1 MRRRISSGYN
11 RGCYGSA
18 AVKDHRPR
26 KVPQQQRS
34 QETVNAVFEA
44 VVQMIEKRDVN
55 DPTVSAIAERA
66 GVSVG
71 SVYQYFPTKE
81 ALIAS
86 LIGFHLKQRMAELDA
101 AIASV
106 AGLGAEPA
114 AERLVDHLLGSKR
127 SMVRVENAMLRYFV
141 RVGDLPSLTAMDE
154 HMNQA
159 VARFLSGLGTQ
170 IRPVN
175 LETASFLISN
185 ALRSAVLLSVV
196 QKPERLS
203 DPDFR
208 NELVQL
214 VVRYLRPG

>member
-11 RGCYGSA
+11 RGCCGSA

-106 AGLGAEPA
+106 AGLGQSRRPSGWSTTSSA
-114 AERLVDHLLGSKR
+114 R
-127 SMVRVENAMLRYFV
+127 SVRWC
-141 RVGDLPSLTAMDE
+141 
-154 HMNQA
+154 
-159 VARFLSGLGTQ
+159 
-170 IRPVN
+170 
-175 LETASFLISN
+175 AS
-185 ALRSAVLLSVV
+185 RTPCSATSCA
-196 QKPERLS
+196 S
-203 DPDFR
+203 AT
-208 NELVQL
+208 
-214 VVRYLRPG
+214 

>member
-11 RGCYGSA
+11 RGCCGSA

-86 LIGFHLKQRMAELDA
+86 LIGRTPCSATSC
-101 AIASV
+101 AS
-106 AGLGAEPA
+106 A
-114 AERLVDHLLGSKR
+114 
-127 SMVRVENAMLRYFV
+127 
-141 RVGDLPSLTAMDE
+141 T
-154 HMNQA
+154 
-159 VARFLSGLGTQ
+159 
-170 IRPVN
+170 
-175 LETASFLISN
+175 
-185 ALRSAVLLSVV
+185 
-196 QKPERLS
+196 
-203 DPDFR
+203 
-208 NELVQL
+208 
-214 VVRYLRPG
+214 